1 MGEEAGKEPEVKLPR
16 IIVEFT
22 SPESA
27 MFDCYF
33 QNMHPLAANYQLLAF
48 SNWLRARCDYFM
60 KTAFDK
66 QFGKLVEDKPDS
78 KVNP

>member
-1 MGEEAGKEPEVKLPR
+1 MGEVEKEQEVKKPR

-33 QNMHPLAANYQLLAF
+33 QNMLPLAANYQLLAF
-48 SNWLRARCDYFM
+48 SHWLQARCDYFM

-78 KVNP
+78 NINS